1 MYSTCAWLVVEV
13 VMSVVMI
20 NPMIDGGER
29 AVDELSD
36 GVFFDVDVIE
46 YDDGGAALE

>member
-1 MYSTCAWLVVEV
+1 MLVVV
-13 VMSVVMI
+13 S

-36 GVFFDVDVIE
+36 DVFFDVDVIE
-46 YDDGGAALE
+46 NDDGTAPLEGEMT